1 MKNIQVFR
9 YFCKGD
15 FIMEEIRNEN
25 VNDIEEI
32 EEVEVTPE
40 DSETVN
46 ILPIIIGAGSAV
58 VAGVAAIAYKNRA
71 KIEEWKI
78 NRLRKK
84 GYTIYKNEEVVE
96 VEEDESVEED
106 DE

>member
-1 MKNIQVFR
+1 
-9 YFCKGD
+9 
-15 FIMEEIRNEN
+15 MEEIRNEN

-71 KIEEWKI
+71 KIEEWKS

-96 VEEDESVEED
+96 VEEDESVEEG

>member
-1 MKNIQVFR
+1 
-9 YFCKGD
+9 
-15 FIMEEIRNEN
+15 MEEVKNEN

-40 DSETVN
+40 DSGTVN

-106 DE
+106 DK

>member
-1 MKNIQVFR
+1 
-9 YFCKGD
+9 
-15 FIMEEIRNEN
+15 MEEVKNET

-106 DE
+106 DK

>member
-1 MKNIQVFR
+1 
-9 YFCKGD
+9 
-15 FIMEEIRNEN
+15 MEEVKNEN

>member
-1 MKNIQVFR
+1 
-9 YFCKGD
+9 
-15 FIMEEIRNEN
+15 MEEIRNEN

-58 VAGVAAIAYKNRA
+58 VAGIAAIAYKNRA

-96 VEEDESVEED
+96 VEEDESVEEG

>member
-1 MKNIQVFR
+1 
-9 YFCKGD
+9 
-15 FIMEEIRNEN
+15 MEELKSEN
-25 VNDIEEI
+25 VNGIEEI

-106 DE
+106 DK

>member
-1 MKNIQVFR
+1 
-9 YFCKGD
+9 
-15 FIMEEIRNEN
+15 MEEIKNET

-96 VEEDESVEED
+96 VEEDESVEEED
-106 DE
+106 DK

>member
-1 MKNIQVFR
+1 
-9 YFCKGD
+9 
-15 FIMEEIRNEN
+15 MEEIRNEN

-40 DSETVN
+40 DSGTVS
-46 ILPIIIGAGSAV
+46 ILPIVIGAGSAV
-58 VAGVAAIAYKNRA
+58 VAGVAALAYKNRA

-84 GYTIYKNEEVVE
+84 GYTIYKNEDIVE
-96 VEEDESVEED
+96 VEEDDSVEED

>member
-1 MKNIQVFR
+1 
-9 YFCKGD
+9 
-15 FIMEEIRNEN
+15 MEEIKNET

-96 VEEDESVEED
+96 VEEDESVEEG

>member
-1 MKNIQVFR
+1 
-9 YFCKGD
+9 
-15 FIMEEIRNEN
+15 MEEVKNEN

-71 KIEEWKI
+71 KIEEWKS

-96 VEEDESVEED
+96 VEEDESVEEG

>member
-1 MKNIQVFR
+1 
-9 YFCKGD
+9 
-15 FIMEEIRNEN
+15 MEEIRNEN

-71 KIEEWKI
+71 KIEEGKI
-78 NRLRKK
+78 DRLRKK

-96 VEEDESVEED
+96 VEEDESVKEG

>member
-1 MKNIQVFR
+1 
-9 YFCKGD
+9 
-15 FIMEEIRNEN
+15 MEEVKNEN

-40 DSETVN
+40 DSETVS

-106 DE
+106 DK

>member
-1 MKNIQVFR
+1 MKNIHVFR

>member
-1 MKNIQVFR
+1 
-9 YFCKGD
+9 
-15 FIMEEIRNEN
+15 MEEIKNENEN

-32 EEVEVTPE
+32 EVIEVTPE

-106 DE
+106 DK

>member
-1 MKNIQVFR
+1 
-9 YFCKGD
+9 
-15 FIMEEIRNEN
+15 MEEVKNEN

-46 ILPIIIGAGSAV
+46 ILPIIIGAGAAV

-106 DE
+106 DK

>member
-1 MKNIQVFR
+1 
-9 YFCKGD
+9 
-15 FIMEEIRNEN
+15 MEEIKNEN

-40 DSETVN
+40 DSGTVN

-58 VAGVAAIAYKNRA
+58 VAGVAALAYKNRA

-96 VEEDESVEED
+96 VKEDESVEEG

>member
-1 MKNIQVFR
+1 
-9 YFCKGD
+9 
-15 FIMEEIRNEN
+15 MEEIRNEN

-32 EEVEVTPE
+32 EEVAVTPE

-96 VEEDESVEED
+96 VEEDESVEEG

>member
-1 MKNIQVFR
+1 
-9 YFCKGD
+9 
-15 FIMEEIRNEN
+15 MEEVKNEN

-32 EEVEVTPE
+32 EEVELIPE

-106 DE
+106 DK

>member
-1 MKNIQVFR
+1 
-9 YFCKGD
+9 
-15 FIMEEIRNEN
+15 MEEIRNEN

-40 DSETVN
+40 DSGTVN

-58 VAGVAAIAYKNRA
+58 VAGVAALAYKNRA

-96 VEEDESVEED
+96 VEEDESVEEG

>member
-1 MKNIQVFR
+1 
-9 YFCKGD
+9 
-15 FIMEEIRNEN
+15 MEEIRNEN

-40 DSETVN
+40 YSETVN

>member
-1 MKNIQVFR
+1 
-9 YFCKGD
+9 
-15 FIMEEIRNEN
+15 MEEIRNEN

-40 DSETVN
+40 DSGTVN

-96 VEEDESVEED
+96 VEEDESVEEG

>member
-1 MKNIQVFR
+1 
-9 YFCKGD
+9 
-15 FIMEEIRNEN
+15 MEEVKNEN

-106 DE
+106 NK

>member
-1 MKNIQVFR
+1 
-9 YFCKGD
+9 
-15 FIMEEIRNEN
+15 MEEVKNET

-106 DE
+106 DNK

>member
-1 MKNIQVFR
+1 
-9 YFCKGD
+9 
-15 FIMEEIRNEN
+15 MEEVKNEN

-84 GYTIYKNEEVVE
+84 GYTIYRNEEVVE
-96 VEEDESVEED
+96 VEADESVDED
-106 DE
+106 EK

>member
-1 MKNIQVFR
+1 
-9 YFCKGD
+9 
-15 FIMEEIRNEN
+15 MEEIRNEN

-32 EEVEVTPE
+32 EEGEVTPE

-96 VEEDESVEED
+96 VEEDESVEEG

>member
-1 MKNIQVFR
+1 
-9 YFCKGD
+9 
-15 FIMEEIRNEN
+15 MEEVKNEN

-32 EEVEVTPE
+32 EEVEITPE

-106 DE
+106 DK

>member
-1 MKNIQVFR
+1 
-9 YFCKGD
+9 
-15 FIMEEIRNEN
+15 MEEVKNEN

-58 VAGVAAIAYKNRA
+58 VAGVSAIAYKNRA

-106 DE
+106 DK

>member
-1 MKNIQVFR
+1 
-9 YFCKGD
+9 
-15 FIMEEIRNEN
+15 MEEIRNEN

-40 DSETVN
+40 DSATVN
-46 ILPIIIGAGSAV
+46 VLPIIIGAGSAV

-96 VEEDESVEED
+96 VEEDESVEEG

>member
-1 MKNIQVFR
+1 
-9 YFCKGD
+9 
-15 FIMEEIRNEN
+15 MEEIKNET
-25 VNDIEEI
+25 VNDIKEI

-106 DE
+106 DK

>member
-1 MKNIQVFR
+1 
-9 YFCKGD
+9 
-15 FIMEEIRNEN
+15 MEEIRNEN

-32 EEVEVTPE
+32 EVVELTPE

-46 ILPIIIGAGSAV
+46 ILPIIIGAGAAV
-58 VAGVAAIAYKNRA
+58 IAGVAAIAYKNRA

>member
-1 MKNIQVFR
+1 
-9 YFCKGD
+9 
-15 FIMEEIRNEN
+15 MEEVKNEN

-96 VEEDESVEED
+96 VEEDESVEEG

>member
-1 MKNIQVFR
+1 
-9 YFCKGD
+9 
-15 FIMEEIRNEN
+15 MEEIRNEN

-40 DSETVN
+40 DSGTVN

-58 VAGVAAIAYKNRA
+58 VAGVAALAYKNRA

>member
-1 MKNIQVFR
+1 
-9 YFCKGD
+9 
-15 FIMEEIRNEN
+15 MEEIKNEN

-96 VEEDESVEED
+96 VEEDESVEEG

>member
-1 MKNIQVFR
+1 
-9 YFCKGD
+9 
-15 FIMEEIRNEN
+15 MEEIRNEN

-40 DSETVN
+40 DSGTVN

-58 VAGVAAIAYKNRA
+58 VAGVAALAYKNRA

-96 VEEDESVEED
+96 VKEDESVEEG

>member
-1 MKNIQVFR
+1 
-9 YFCKGD
+9 
-15 FIMEEIRNEN
+15 MEEIRNEN

-96 VEEDESVEED
+96 VEEDESVKEG

>member
-1 MKNIQVFR
+1 
-9 YFCKGD
+9 
-15 FIMEEIRNEN
+15 MEEVKNEN

-40 DSETVN
+40 DSGTVN

-78 NRLRKK
+78 NRLSKK

-96 VEEDESVEED
+96 VEEDESVEEG

>member
-1 MKNIQVFR
+1 
-9 YFCKGD
+9 
-15 FIMEEIRNEN
+15 MEEIRNEN

-32 EEVEVTPE
+32 EEVEVRPE

-106 DE
+106 NE

>member
-1 MKNIQVFR
+1 
-9 YFCKGD
+9 
-15 FIMEEIRNEN
+15 MEEIRNEN

-40 DSETVN
+40 DSGTVN

-58 VAGVAAIAYKNRA
+58 VAGVAALAYKNRA
-71 KIEEWKI
+71 KIEEWRI

>member
-1 MKNIQVFR
+1 
-9 YFCKGD
+9 
-15 FIMEEIRNEN
+15 MEEVKNENEN

-96 VEEDESVEED
+96 VEEDESVEEG